1 MKNMMRLAKL
11 ITASAL
17 GGLLMAC
24 TPSPVPSDT
33 TGDGADTLT
42 LPDMTATADSIVV
55 LQPDTVATAVRA
67 TSDSDFV
74 VLADVVPDIIQE
86 IRYYT
91 TYNFIGRRI
100 PGYDEPVALLT
111 RRAADS
117 LKAVSDELVAKGY
130 RLKVFDAY
138 RPRKA
143 VRYFVEWSRHPAD
156 TLMKRY
162 FYPEVNKANV
172 FELGYVSPRSAHS
185 LGATI
190 DLTLFS
196 METEREVDMGGT
208 YDFFGEVSHQSYTRT
223 LTPEQLGHRRL
234 LRDAMLRHG
243 FRPVPSEWWHY
254 TLRNEPY
261 PDRSFDF
268 DVRTDFRQ

>member
-117 LKAVSDELVAKGY
+117 LRAVSDELVAKGY

-162 FYPEVNKANV
+162 FYPEVDKADV
-172 FELGYVSPRSAHS
+172 FRLGYVSPRSAHS
-185 LGATI
+185 RGATI

-208 YDFFGEVSHQSYTRT
+208 YDFFGEVSHQSHTRT
-223 LTPEQLGHRRL
+223 LTAEQLRHRRL

-261 PDRSFDF
+261 PERSFDF
-268 DVRTDFRQ
+268 DVRSPLP